1 MKARDIM
8 TADPTSA
15 SVNDSA
21 AQVARLMR
29 DKDCGS
35 LPVSDAT
42 GKIVGVIT
50 DRDLAVR
57 GLAEELG
64 PDAPVSKLMT
74 VFPFCCGVDDDVQ
87 TVEKIMAE
95 RKVRRVP
102 VVDENQ
108 HCVGIIA
115 QADLARA
122 AKQKATVT
130 DREVALVVERISS
143 PGASPQRAVVPTGVD
158 PDAATIPITHDLSE
172 S

>member
-21 AQVARLMR
+21 AQAARLMR
-29 DKDCGS
+29 EKDCGS

-64 PDAPVSKLMT
+64 PDARVSKLMT
-74 VFPFCCGVDDDVQ
+74 LFPYSCSPDDDVQ
-87 TVEKIMAE
+87 AVEKIMAE

-108 HCVGIIA
+108 HCIGVIA

-122 AKQKATVT
+122 ATQKAAVT
-130 DREVALVVERISS
+130 DREVVLVVERISS
-143 PGASPQRAVVPTGVD
+143 PGTPPNRASVPSGVD
-158 PDAATIPITHDLSE
+158 PNAATLRITHDLADG
-172 S
+172 

>member
-1 MKARDIM
+1 M
-8 TADPTSA
+8 TADPTCA
-15 SVNDSA
+15 SVDDSA
-21 AQVARLMR
+21 AQVARVMR

-64 PDAPVSKLMT
+64 PDALVSKLMT
-74 VFPFCCGVDDDVQ
+74 VFPYCCGADDDVQ
-87 TVEKIMAE
+87 TVEKLMAD

-108 HCVGIIA
+108 RCIGVIA

-122 AKQKATVT
+122 ATQKATVT

-143 PGASPQRAVVPTGVD
+143 PGNSPHRATPPRGVD
-158 PDAATIPITHDLSE
+158 PNADTLLIIHDKSDR
-172 S
+172 